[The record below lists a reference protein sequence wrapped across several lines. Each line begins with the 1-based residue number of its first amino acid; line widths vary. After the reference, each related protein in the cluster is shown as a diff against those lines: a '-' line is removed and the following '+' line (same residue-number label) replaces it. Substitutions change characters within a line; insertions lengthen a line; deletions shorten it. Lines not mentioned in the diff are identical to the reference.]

1 MADLIVTIDGPA
13 ASGKSTVAR
22 RLAATLGAAF
32 LDTGAMYRAVTLVA
46 VRDGVDL
53 TNGQQLVGVIAA
65 HAFRFKA
72 TRQHMSAFVDGEDV
86 TEDIRDPLLTARVR
100 YVASSAP
107 AREKLVDMQRAFAA
121 EHDRVV
127 TEGRDQGTVAFSDAD
142 VKFYLTAAP
151 AERARRRAKDL
162 ADRGMDVDIEHI
174 RRGIEDRD
182 RSDRERAVGPLRP
195 AEGAV
200 VLDTTNMR
208 IEDVVERVYRC
219 VEERC
224 PGNR

>member
-22 RLAATLGAAF
+22 RLAAMLGATF
-32 LDTGAMYRAVTLVA
+32 LDTGAMYRAVTLAA

-53 TNGQQLVGVIAA
+53 TDEQQLVGVIAA
-65 HAFRFKA
+65 HAFRFEA
-72 TRQHMSAFVDGEDV
+72 AGQHMSAFVDGEDV
-86 TEDIRDPLLTARVR
+86 TEDIRDPRLTARVR
-100 YVASSAP
+100 HVASSA
-107 AREKLVDMQRAFAA
+107 ATREKLVDMQRAFAA
-121 EHDRVV
+121 KHDRVV
-127 TEGRDQGTVAFSDAD
+127 TEGRDQGTVAFVDAD

-162 ADRGMDVDIEHI
+162 SDRGMDVDVEHI
-174 RRGIEDRD
+174 RGSIEDRD
-182 RSDRERAVGPLRP
+182 RGDRERAVGPLRP

-224 PGNR
+224 LGNR